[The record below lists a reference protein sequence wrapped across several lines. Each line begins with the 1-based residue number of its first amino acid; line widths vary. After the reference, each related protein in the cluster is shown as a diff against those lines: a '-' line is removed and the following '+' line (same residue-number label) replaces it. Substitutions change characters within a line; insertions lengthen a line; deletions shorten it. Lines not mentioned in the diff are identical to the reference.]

1 MMRDAIPEAI
11 RRQLDELYGP
21 EPEPQP
27 PAVPPSPTPDM
38 TPRDAAIAERRR
50 LRFLGLVD
58 VVDHRPD
65 GRVLLYVRREE
76 AQGGGQFHAL
86 ADSDDPADVC
96 AAVDTQLRRRVE
108 RDRAIEAERVDRLRR
123 TARRAEDDVDRR
135 HIRDRE
141 LERLGAHD
149 RHLATA
155 EQRLERVDGDLFQK
169 EAS

>member
-1 MMRDAIPEAI
+1 
-11 RRQLDELYGP
+11 
-21 EPEPQP
+21 
-27 PAVPPSPTPDM
+27 
-38 TPRDAAIAERRR
+38 
-50 LRFLGLVD
+50 
-58 VVDHRPD
+58 
-65 GRVLLYVRREE
+65 VLLYVRREE

-135 HIRDRE
+135 RLRDGE
-141 LERLGAHD
+141 VERHGGDPDGRWMDDARRKL
-149 RHLATA
+149 R
-155 EQRLERVDGDLFQK
+155 RVDGELFER